1 MYRYIYTYVCV
12 TNMYVCVTN
21 IYVYKYIY
29 INILVTSFYLH
40 VQWTCTPTA
49 TQIIAAHPYSVL
61 VREDV
66 RLDGPVLRHV
76 PQEVDGEALD
86 PLVLPCGDGQLA
98 VLPKKN
104 TKPRGLDDWML
115 QKLAGV
121 KQGDISCTCISIYI
135 YF

>member
-1 MYRYIYTYVCV
+1 MCV
-12 TNMYVCVTN
+12 TD
-21 IYVYKYIY
+21 IYVYIY
-29 INILVTSFYLH
+29 IIIYISYIVLSSRSVDLH
-40 VQWTCTPTA
+40 PPTA

-66 RLDGPVLRHV
+66 GLDGPVLRHV

-86 PLVLPCGDGQLA
+86 PLVLPGGDGQLA
-98 VLPKKN
+98 VLPKKT

-121 KQGDISCTCISIYI
+121 K
-135 YF
+135 